1 MTDSQDTGTC
11 PAPDPPAREVPQ
23 LHRRRGPREHGCRDH
38 GAAPPRPRRGQP
50 GRPRRRPAPGPRR
63 TWSPPRWP
71 PGSPGGVVGGGGRTA
86 NHTPFTGEKLADL
99 PESTPEDVA
108 TAFERA
114 RAAQERWAKVPVKQR
129 AAVLLRFHDL
139 VLRRQAEVLDL
150 IQLET
155 GKARLHAH
163 EEVQAVAVAA
173 RHYGRKAAV
182 LPQAQGPHR
191 RRTDPHQGHRA
202 PPAARRRRAD
212 RPLELPLRAVRGR
225 RPAGLRRGQRRR
237 DEARHG
243 DRADRA
249 VGP

>member
-1 MTDSQDTGTC
+1 MTDSQDTGTAASTAEA
-11 PAPDPPAREVPQ
+11 PAEAPADAP
-23 LHRRRGPREHGCRDH
+23 
-38 GAAPPRPRRGQP
+38 AAPVAAA
-50 GRPRRRPAPGPRR
+50 PAEAPTGGNPVAPTPAGAR
-63 TWSPPRWP
+63 TAAEVVTPEIAARLTR
-71 PGSPGGVVGGGGRTA
+71 GVVGGGTSRSSAAESGGGRTA

-163 EEVQAVAVAA
+163 EEIQAVAVTA
-173 RHYGRKAAV
+173 RHYGRKAPAY
-182 LPQAQGPHR
+182 LSPKA
-191 RRTDPHQGHRA
+191 RTGVVPTLTKVTELRQPRGVVGQIA
-202 PPAARRRRAD
+202 PWNYPFELSVGDAL
-212 RPLELPLRAVRGR
+212 RPLSRAT
-225 RPAGLRRGQRRR
+225 PSS
-237 DEARHG
+237 
-243 DRADRA
+243 
-249 VGP
+249 